1 MGCTYSFVKRI
12 KFAYKFR
19 LYDGSTPV
27 NNSVYEVWC
36 TFLYSFGTRIKY
48 ERSPEHS
55 GRAWLLDAG
64 PYHVHPDI
72 RCTVRG
78 GRQVERPPAGLHHE
92 NAPLIPAA
100 AHRVYVNVLNVLRKD
115 TVLSDKYLFVIQHN
129 RDVCFRRNNVR
140 TNRHRHSA

>member
-12 KFAYKFR
+12 KLAYKFH

-27 NNSVYEVWC
+27 NNSVYEVC

-48 ERSPEHS
+48 ERSLEHS

-64 PYHVHPDI
+64 PYHVHPDM

-100 AHRVYVNVLNVLRKD
+100 AHRVYVNVLNVLRKN
-115 TVLSDKYLFVIQHN
+115 TVLSDKYLFVIQQS
-129 RDVCFRRNNVR
+129 RRLFSTKQR
-140 TNRHRHSA
+140 TNNRHRNSA